1 MNRSFVTAAVT
12 LGLCA
17 ASVVAAPNTARAQ
30 EEIGISRGATP
41 DPVQIETLD
50 GDSADLAGHIG
61 VKPVL
66 VEFWA
71 TWCENCEA
79 LQPRL
84 TTAHERYGGRIAFYA
99 VAVGVGQNPRS
110 IRRHLR
116 RHPVPYTVLWDSNG
130 AAVRAFRTPATS
142 YIVILDDEGKVAY
155 TGIGPDQ
162 DIEEAVREVL
172 REKGEGRRDK
182 P

>member
-1 MNRSFVTAAVT
+1 LKRTFIATAAALALCVAT
-12 LGLCA
+12 LLL
-17 ASVVAAPNTARAQ
+17 SLPKTARAQ

-41 DPVQIETLD
+41 EPVQIETLE
-50 GDSADLAGHIG
+50 GESADLAAHLGA
-61 VKPVL
+61 KPVL

-84 TTAHERYGGRIAFYA
+84 TRAHERFGDRIAFYA

-116 RHPVPYTVLWDSNG
+116 RHPVPYTVLWDSKG
-130 AAVRAFRTPATS
+130 AAVRAFKTPATS
-142 YIVILDDEGKVAY
+142 YIVIVDDDGKVAY

-162 DIEEAVREVL
+162 DIEAAVREVL
-172 REKGEGRRDK
+172 REK
-182 P
+182 